1 MPLRAPNLGGNKAIQ
16 LWLIGTYLLFSS
28 NDGKFSSNEEFIM
41 PNVIAPKV
49 ATKLTQKNRL
59 VTSHLNFSF
68 THIYQVEPIDRIK
81 LIRDGIP
88 ARYINVISDSM
99 GITKDTLFKFLNL
112 PKSTIDKKSV
122 ANQKLPIEQGER
134 LLGMAKLVGQVE
146 SIVSE
151 SGNPDGFNAARWVAN
166 WLEKPSPALGGE
178 KPSAYLDTVS
188 GQEMI
193 SDLLAKIQSGAY
205 A

>member
-1 MPLRAPNLGGNKAIQ
+1 MP
-16 LWLIGTYLLFSS
+16 S
-28 NDGKFSSNEEFIM
+28 
-41 PNVIAPKV
+41 VIAKKPAAKV
-49 ATKLTQKNRL
+49 TRKNL
-59 VTSHLNFSF
+59 VVGVQPDFSF
-68 THIYQVEPIDRIK
+68 AQIYRVQPIDRIK
-81 LIRDGIP
+81 LIREGVP

-99 GITKDTLFKFLNL
+99 GITKETLFKFLNL

-122 ANQKLPIEQGER
+122 ANQMLPIEQGER
-134 LLGMAKLVGQVE
+134 LIGMAKLVGQVE
-146 SIVSE
+146 SMIAE
-151 SGNPDGFNAARWVAN
+151 SGNPDGFDAAKWVAS

-193 SDLLAKIQSGAY
+193 SDLLAKIQTGAY

>member
-1 MPLRAPNLGGNKAIQ
+1 MPSMMPKKAVTKVLRKPQLG
-16 LWLIGTYLLFSS
+16 
-28 NDGKFSSNEEFIM
+28 
-41 PNVIAPKV
+41 
-49 ATKLTQKNRL
+49 LTRPDL
-59 VTSHLNFSF
+59 SF
-68 THIYQVEPIDRIK
+68 ANIYQVEPIDRIQ
-81 LIRDGIP
+81 LIRNGIP

-99 GITKDTLFKFLNL
+99 GITKETLFKFLNL

-122 ANQKLPIEQGER
+122 ANQMLPIEQGER
-134 LLGMAKLVGQVE
+134 LIGMAKLVGLVE
-146 SIVSE
+146 TIVDE
-151 SGNPDGFNAARWVAN
+151 SGNPDGFDAAKWVAS

-193 SDLLAKIQSGAY
+193 SDLLAKIQTGAY

>member
-1 MPLRAPNLGGNKAIQ
+1 MPSVIHKKATSRVLRKPPLEITQ
-16 LWLIGTYLLFSS
+16 QDLSF
-28 NDGKFSSNEEFIM
+28 
-41 PNVIAPKV
+41 
-49 ATKLTQKNRL
+49 AT
-59 VTSHLNFSF
+59 
-68 THIYQVEPIDRIK
+68 IYRVDPMDRIK

-99 GITKDTLFKFLNL
+99 GITKETLFKFLNL

-122 ANQKLPIEQGER
+122 ANQMLPIEQGER
-134 LLGMAKLVGQVE
+134 LIGMAKLVGQVE
-146 SIVSE
+146 SIIAE
-151 SGNPDGFNAARWVAN
+151 SGNPDGFDAAKWIAS

-193 SDLLAKIQSGAY
+193 SDLLAKIQTGAY

>member
-1 MPLRAPNLGGNKAIQ
+1 M
-16 LWLIGTYLLFSS
+16 
-28 NDGKFSSNEEFIM
+28 M
-41 PNVIAPKV
+41 PNVIARKVTARSAPKKRV
-49 ATKLTQKNRL
+49 GISQMEL
-59 VTSHLNFSF
+59 SF
-68 THIYQVEPIDRIK
+68 VHIYQVEPIDRIK
-81 LIRDGIP
+81 LIRDGVP

-122 ANQKLPIEQGER
+122 ANQVLPIEQGER
-134 LLGMAKLVGQVE
+134 LIGMAKLVGQVE
-146 SIVSE
+146 SIISE
-151 SGNPDGFNAARWVAN
+151 SGNPDGFNAAKWVAQ

-193 SDLLAKIQSGAY
+193 SDLLAKIQTGAY

>member
-1 MPLRAPNLGGNKAIQ
+1 M
-16 LWLIGTYLLFSS
+16 
-28 NDGKFSSNEEFIM
+28 M
-41 PNVIAPKV
+41 PNVIARKVTARPTPKKRV
-49 ATKLTQKNRL
+49 GVSQMNL
-59 VTSHLNFSF
+59 SF
-68 THIYQVEPIDRIK
+68 VHIYQVEPIDRIK
-81 LIRDGIP
+81 LIRDGVP

-122 ANQKLPIEQGER
+122 ANQVLPIEQGER
-134 LLGMAKLVGQVE
+134 LIGMAKLVGQVE
-146 SIVSE
+146 SIISE
-151 SGNPDGFNAARWVAN
+151 SGNPDGFNAAKWVAQ

-193 SDLLAKIQSGAY
+193 SDLLAKIQTGAY

>member
-1 MPLRAPNLGGNKAIQ
+1 MMPG
-16 LWLIGTYLLFSS
+16 
-28 NDGKFSSNEEFIM
+28 
-41 PNVIAPKV
+41 VIAKKT
-49 ATKLTQKNRL
+49 ATKSARKNL
-59 VTSHLNFSF
+59 SAVNPPDFSF
-68 THIYQVEPIDRIK
+68 LHVYQVEPIDRIK
-81 LIRDGIP
+81 LIREGIP

-122 ANQKLPIEQGER
+122 ANQTLPIEQGER
-134 LLGMAKLVGQVE
+134 LIGMAKLVGQVE
-146 SIVSE
+146 LMVSE
-151 SGNPDGFNAARWVAN
+151 SGNPEGFNAAKWVAS

-193 SDLLAKIQSGAY
+193 SDLLAKIQTGAY

>member
-1 MPLRAPNLGGNKAIQ
+1 MPSVIPKKA
-16 LWLIGTYLLFSS
+16 
-28 NDGKFSSNEEFIM
+28 
-41 PNVIAPKV
+41 
-49 ATKLTQKNRL
+49 ATKGLRKPPLGITQMDL
-59 VTSHLNFSF
+59 SFSNL
-68 THIYQVEPIDRIK
+68 YRVEPMDRIR
-81 LIRDGIP
+81 LIRGGVP

-99 GITKDTLFKFLNL
+99 GITKETLFKFLNL

-122 ANQKLPIEQGER
+122 ANQMLPIEQGER
-134 LLGMAKLVGQVE
+134 LIGMAKLVGQVE
-146 SIVSE
+146 SIVAE
-151 SGNPDGFNAARWVAN
+151 SGNPDGFDAAKWVAG

-193 SDLLAKIQSGAY
+193 SDLLAKIQTGAY

>member
-1 MPLRAPNLGGNKAIQ
+1 M
-16 LWLIGTYLLFSS
+16 
-28 NDGKFSSNEEFIM
+28 M
-41 PNVIAPKV
+41 PNVIARKVTARPTPKKRV
-49 ATKLTQKNRL
+49 GVSQMDL
-59 VTSHLNFSF
+59 SF
-68 THIYQVEPIDRIK
+68 VHIYQVEPIDRIK
-81 LIRDGIP
+81 LIRDGVP

-122 ANQKLPIEQGER
+122 ANQVLPIEQGER
-134 LLGMAKLVGQVE
+134 LIGMAKLVGQVE
-146 SIVSE
+146 SIVFE
-151 SGNPDGFNAARWVAN
+151 SGNPDGFNAAKWVAQ

-178 KPSAYLDTVS
+178 KPSAYLDTIS

-193 SDLLAKIQSGAY
+193 SDLLAKIQTGAY

>member
-1 MPLRAPNLGGNKAIQ
+1 MP
-16 LWLIGTYLLFSS
+16 S
-28 NDGKFSSNEEFIM
+28 
-41 PNVIAPKV
+41 VIARKT
-49 ATKLTQKNRL
+49 AAKLARKNL
-59 VTSHLNFSF
+59 LAVSQLDFSF
-68 THIYQVEPIDRIK
+68 THIYQVEPMDRIK
-81 LIRDGIP
+81 LIRNGVP
-88 ARYINVISDSM
+88 ARYINVVSDAM

-122 ANQKLPIEQGER
+122 ANQMLPIEQGER
-134 LLGMAKLVGQVE
+134 LIGMAKLVGQVE

-151 SGNPDGFNAARWVAN
+151 SGNPDGFNAAKWVAN

-193 SDLLAKIQSGAY
+193 SDLLSKIQTGAY

>member
-1 MPLRAPNLGGNKAIQ
+1 MP
-16 LWLIGTYLLFSS
+16 S
-28 NDGKFSSNEEFIM
+28 
-41 PNVIAPKV
+41 VIPKKV
-49 ATKLTQKNRL
+49 ATKVLSKPQL
-59 VTSHLNFSF
+59 SLAHLDLSF
-68 THIYQVEPIDRIK
+68 ATIYRVEPMDRIK

-99 GITKDTLFKFLNL
+99 GITKETLFKFLNL

-122 ANQKLPIEQGER
+122 ANQMLPIEQGER
-134 LLGMAKLVGQVE
+134 LIGMAKLVGQVE

-151 SGNPDGFNAARWVAN
+151 SGNPEGFNAAKWVAN

-193 SDLLAKIQSGAY
+193 SDLLAKIQTGAY

>member
-1 MPLRAPNLGGNKAIQ
+1 MPSVIPKKATTRALHKSQLGFAQPDLSFAAI
-16 LWLIGTYLLFSS
+16 Y
-28 NDGKFSSNEEFIM
+28 
-41 PNVIAPKV
+41 
-49 ATKLTQKNRL
+49 R
-59 VTSHLNFSF
+59 
-68 THIYQVEPIDRIK
+68 VEPMDRIK

-99 GITKDTLFKFLNL
+99 GITKETLFKFLNL

-122 ANQKLPIEQGER
+122 ANQMLPIEQGER
-134 LLGMAKLVGQVE
+134 LIGMAKLVGQVE
-146 SIVSE
+146 SIIAE
-151 SGNPDGFNAARWVAN
+151 SGNPDGFDAAKWVAS
-166 WLEKPSPALGGE
+166 WLGKPSPALGGE

-193 SDLLAKIQSGAY
+193 SDLLAKIQTGAY

>member
-1 MPLRAPNLGGNKAIQ
+1 MMPNLITRKAAAK
-16 LWLIGTYLLFSS
+16 L
-28 NDGKFSSNEEFIM
+28 
-41 PNVIAPKV
+41 APKKHV
-49 ATKLTQKNRL
+49 GVSQLDI
-59 VTSHLNFSF
+59 SF
-68 THIYQVEPIDRIK
+68 IDIYQVEPIDRIK
-81 LIRDGIP
+81 LIRDGVP

-112 PKSTIDKKSV
+112 PKSTIDKKSAV
-122 ANQKLPIEQGER
+122 NQVLPIEQGER
-134 LLGMAKLVGQVE
+134 LIGMAKLVGQVE

-151 SGNPDGFNAARWVAN
+151 SGNPNGFNAAKWVAQ

-178 KPSAYLDTVS
+178 RPSAYLDTVS

-193 SDLLAKIQSGAY
+193 SDLLAKIQTGAY

>member
-1 MPLRAPNLGGNKAIQ
+1 M
-16 LWLIGTYLLFSS
+16 
-28 NDGKFSSNEEFIM
+28 M
-41 PNVIAPKV
+41 PNVIARKVTTRPVPKKRV
-49 ATKLTQKNRL
+49 SVSQIDL
-59 VTSHLNFSF
+59 SF
-68 THIYQVEPIDRIK
+68 AHIYQVEPIDRIK

-99 GITKDTLFKFLNL
+99 GITKDTLFRFLNL

-122 ANQKLPIEQGER
+122 ANQVLPIEQGER
-134 LLGMAKLVGQVE
+134 LIGMAKLVGQVE
-146 SIVSE
+146 SMVFE
-151 SGNPDGFNAARWVAN
+151 SGNPDGFNAAKWVAQ

-193 SDLLAKIQSGAY
+193 SDLLAKIQTGAY

>member
-1 MPLRAPNLGGNKAIQ
+1 MPSVIQKKAATRLLRKSPLEITQ
-16 LWLIGTYLLFSS
+16 QDLSF
-28 NDGKFSSNEEFIM
+28 
-41 PNVIAPKV
+41 
-49 ATKLTQKNRL
+49 AT
-59 VTSHLNFSF
+59 
-68 THIYQVEPIDRIK
+68 IYRVEPMDRIK

-99 GITKDTLFKFLNL
+99 GITKETLFKFLNL

-122 ANQKLPIEQGER
+122 ANQMLPIEQGER
-134 LLGMAKLVGQVE
+134 LIGMAKLVGQIE
-146 SIVSE
+146 SIIAE
-151 SGNPDGFNAARWVAN
+151 SGNPEGFDAAKWIAS

-193 SDLLAKIQSGAY
+193 SDLLAKIQTGAY

>member
-1 MPLRAPNLGGNKAIQ
+1 MPSVIPKKAATRVLRKSPL
-16 LWLIGTYLLFSS
+16 
-28 NDGKFSSNEEFIM
+28 
-41 PNVIAPKV
+41 VIAQ
-49 ATKLTQKNRL
+49 LDL
-59 VTSHLNFSF
+59 SF
-68 THIYQVEPIDRIK
+68 ANIYRVEPIDRIK
-81 LIRDGIP
+81 LIRDGVP

-99 GITKDTLFKFLNL
+99 GITKETLFKFLNL

-122 ANQKLPIEQGER
+122 ANQILPIEHGER
-134 LLGMAKLVGQVE
+134 LIGMAKLVGQVE
-146 SIVSE
+146 SMIAE
-151 SGNPDGFNAARWVAN
+151 SGNPDGFDAAKWVAS

-193 SDLLAKIQSGAY
+193 SDLLAKIQTGAY

>member
-1 MPLRAPNLGGNKAIQ
+1 MP
-16 LWLIGTYLLFSS
+16 S
-28 NDGKFSSNEEFIM
+28 
-41 PNVIAPKV
+41 VIARKT
-49 ATKLTQKNRL
+49 AAKLARKNLLAVSRL
-59 VTSHLNFSF
+59 DFSF
-68 THIYQVEPIDRIK
+68 THIYQVEPMDRIK
-81 LIRDGIP
+81 LIRNGVP
-88 ARYINVISDSM
+88 ARYINVVSDSM

-122 ANQKLPIEQGER
+122 ANQMLPIEQGER
-134 LLGMAKLVGQVE
+134 LIGMAKLVGQVE

-151 SGNPDGFNAARWVAN
+151 SGNPDGFNAPKWVAN

-193 SDLLAKIQSGAY
+193 SDLLSKIQTGAY

>member
-1 MPLRAPNLGGNKAIQ
+1 MPSVTPKKAATRALHKSQPGFAQPDLSFAAI
-16 LWLIGTYLLFSS
+16 Y
-28 NDGKFSSNEEFIM
+28 
-41 PNVIAPKV
+41 
-49 ATKLTQKNRL
+49 R
-59 VTSHLNFSF
+59 
-68 THIYQVEPIDRIK
+68 VEPMDRIK

-99 GITKDTLFKFLNL
+99 GITKETLFKFLNL

-122 ANQKLPIEQGER
+122 ANQMLPIEQGER
-134 LLGMAKLVGQVE
+134 FIGMAKLVGQVE
-146 SIVSE
+146 SIIAE
-151 SGNPDGFNAARWVAN
+151 SGYPDGFDAAKWVASG
-166 WLEKPSPALGGE
+166 LEKPSPALGGE

-193 SDLLAKIQSGAY
+193 SDLLAKIQTGAY

>member
-1 MPLRAPNLGGNKAIQ
+1 MPGV
-16 LWLIGTYLLFSS
+16 
-28 NDGKFSSNEEFIM
+28 M
-41 PNVIAPKV
+41 PK
-49 ATKLTQKNRL
+49 KLTTKVLR
-59 VTSHLNFSF
+59 TPHLGLAQLDLSF
-68 THIYQVEPIDRIK
+68 ATIYRVEPIDRIK

-99 GITKDTLFKFLNL
+99 GITKETLFKFLNL

-122 ANQKLPIEQGER
+122 ANQMLPIEQGER

-151 SGNPDGFNAARWVAN
+151 SGNPDGFNAAKWVAN

-193 SDLLAKIQSGAY
+193 SDLLAKIQTGAY

>member
-1 MPLRAPNLGGNKAIQ
+1 
-16 LWLIGTYLLFSS
+16 
-28 NDGKFSSNEEFIM
+28 M
-41 PNVIAPKV
+41 PNVIARKVTARPTPKKRV
-49 ATKLTQKNRL
+49 GVSQMDL
-59 VTSHLNFSF
+59 SF
-68 THIYQVEPIDRIK
+68 VHIYQVEPIDRIK
-81 LIRDGIP
+81 LIRDGVP

-122 ANQKLPIEQGER
+122 ANQVLPIEQGER
-134 LLGMAKLVGQVE
+134 LIGMAKLVGQVE
-146 SIVSE
+146 SIVFE
-151 SGNPDGFNAARWVAN
+151 SGNPDGFNAAKWVAQ

-193 SDLLAKIQSGAY
+193 SDLLAKIQTGAY

>member
-1 MPLRAPNLGGNKAIQ
+1 MPSVIPKKASTRVLRKSPLGTAQ
-16 LWLIGTYLLFSS
+16 LDLSF
-28 NDGKFSSNEEFIM
+28 
-41 PNVIAPKV
+41 
-49 ATKLTQKNRL
+49 AT
-59 VTSHLNFSF
+59 
-68 THIYQVEPIDRIK
+68 IYRVEPIDRIK

-99 GITKDTLFKFLNL
+99 GITKETLFKFLNL
-112 PKSTIDKKSV
+112 PKSTIDKKSIT
-122 ANQKLPIEQGER
+122 NQILPIEQGER
-134 LLGMAKLVGQVE
+134 LIGMAKLVGQVE
-146 SIVSE
+146 SIITE
-151 SGNPDGFNAARWVAN
+151 SGNLDGFDAAKWVAS

-193 SDLLAKIQSGAY
+193 SDLLAKIQTGAY

>member
-1 MPLRAPNLGGNKAIQ
+1 M
-16 LWLIGTYLLFSS
+16 
-28 NDGKFSSNEEFIM
+28 M
-41 PNVIAPKV
+41 PNVIARKVTTSPAPKKRV
-49 ATKLTQKNRL
+49 GVSQIDL
-59 VTSHLNFSF
+59 SF
-68 THIYQVEPIDRIK
+68 AHIYQVEPIDRIK
-81 LIRDGIP
+81 LIRNGIP

-122 ANQKLPIEQGER
+122 ANQVLPIEQGER
-134 LLGMAKLVGQVE
+134 LIGMAKLVGQVE

-151 SGNPDGFNAARWVAN
+151 SGNPDGFNAAKWVAQ

-193 SDLLAKIQSGAY
+193 SDLLAKIQTGAY